1 MNYND
6 LLDAYKQQVN
16 TNVAVKDDVNS
27 IDPTDVA
34 SIGLQLA
41 DLLKPILGII
51 NDFPISGGAVP
62 PTGTATDL
70 ALYVQISSNFAI
82 WRYRNSVWVQE
93 LSIPLGFDF
102 GTGNISLQAS
112 VFGQVV
118 SVSAGKWAIDGD
130 LYSKATQTQLD
141 LTPADLNFNRI
152 DLVYANT
159 AGNILLLDGV
169 ASGGVIPP
177 DVPVNSAAVAY
188 VYIPASSTGEIPYI
202 SDSNSFPPTDYI
214 YTEGIFTTTDTG
226 QTRIIIPHG
235 LNSTPK
241 WFSVEANNRNAGNL
255 GISWKEADETNLYAT
270 LGFSQNDSAEIRY
283 IWKAENPGEYVPPTP
298 GTDTWVDSG
307 TWSDSSVWID

>member
-51 NDFPISGGAVP
+51 NDFPISGGTVP

-70 ALYVQISSNFAI
+70 SLYVQISSNFAV

-159 AGNILLLDGV
+159 AGNVLLLDGV
-169 ASGGVIPP
+169 ATSIPNE
-177 DVPVNSAAVAY
+177 PVTPADAVQVAY
-188 VYIPASSTGEIPYI
+188 VYVPSQSSGELPYI
-202 SDSNSFPPTDYI
+202 ADSNSMPPTANENRAGYYARPDDGNI
-214 YTEGIFTTTDTG
+214 LVT
-226 QTRIIIPHG
+226 IPHG
-235 LNSTPK
+235 YTTKPH
-241 WFSVEANNRNAGNL
+241 WFDVQANNPAAGAL
-255 GISWKEADETNLYAT
+255 GKSFIDADETNIYLT
-270 LGFSQNDSAEIRY
+270 LAFAQGDSAELKY
-283 IWKAENPGEYVPPTP
+283 LWKAEL
-298 GTDTWVDSG
+298 
-307 TWSDSSVWID
+307 

>member
-70 ALYVQISSNFAI
+70 SLYVQISSNFAI

-141 LTPADLNFNRI
+141 LTHADLNFNRI

-169 ASGGVIPP
+169 VTSIPNE
-177 DVPVNSAAVAY
+177 PVTPADAVQVAY
-188 VYIPASSTGEIPYI
+188 VYVPSQSSGELPYI
-202 SDSNSFPPTDYI
+202 ADSNSMPPTANENRAGFYAI
-214 YTEGIFTTTDTG
+214 NDTG
-226 QTRIIIPHG
+226 QLLITIPHG
-235 LNSTPK
+235 YTSKPK
-241 WFSVEANNRNAGNL
+241 HADAFPNNLASGML
-255 GISWKEADETNLYAT
+255 GITFKDWDETNIYITLPFSNSDGQSLKYAWEAT
-270 LGFSQNDSAEIRY
+270 L
-283 IWKAENPGEYVPPTP
+283 
-298 GTDTWVDSG
+298 
-307 TWSDSSVWID
+307 